1 MQMKAMSTKNMAN
14 NKKMNTYNVLEYKLS
29 RKTISN
35 TKWSSVGL
43 LPVHT
48 VKHTF
53 SYTTMNVRGLK
64 IEQLS
69 RDPAFEA

>member
-1 MQMKAMSTKNMAN
+1 MFATDETKITQNRKINNM
-14 NKKMNTYNVLEYKLS
+14 LEYKLS

-35 TKWSSVGL
+35 TKWLSVAL
-43 LPVHT
+43 LSAHS